1 MRSARST
8 HRVAA
13 VLGLLIL
20 LGLTVGCGVS
30 GLATAR
36 PPRWACPSPTPLPWG
51 PAGPI
56 KAQIALP
63 TPIPAGPQ
71 EYEDVY
77 YEEWEQEYPELGPPF
92 PSPTPY
98 ALVGTTYLLGQR
110 VEIGNVHLTVNA
122 RAGDLVDR
130 PGVPANTQQLYLV
143 ALTWINHTAEAI
155 PIDYRER
162 VRLRAV
168 TSPRGA
174 TLTDSNWG
182 LTAEARQVAGM
193 PAPPDDIPPGTSDVT
208 LPILGPPGTPQT
220 VEVVFVAVPGV
231 VTAPAPEINGE
242 GGTPTPDILPTATP
256 VLNTELRSTAPQFL
270 TVQWTATRL
279 GIGPACAD
287 PGAITD
293 WEAQSWERWGHEA
306 VIGMDAPPGVARIVQ
321 LALEQV
327 GKRYVWGAKGPEQ
340 FDCSGLVA
348 WLYAQIGLRIPQG
361 TGGQWPGMTPV
372 AANELQPG
380 DLVFFAIG
388 GGRVDHVG
396 MLIGDLNG
404 DGDWDMV
411 HAANPALGVRVDYD
425 VLRSPSYATRIVGFR
440 TAR

>member
-1 MRSARST
+1 MCTALSSRHVT
-8 HRVAA
+8 A
-13 VLGLLIL
+13 VLGFLVL
-20 LGLTVGCGVS
+20 LGLTLGCGVG
-30 GLATAR
+30 GLSTATA
-36 PPRWACPSPTPLPWG
+36 PRWACPSPTPLPWG

-56 KAQIALP
+56 KAQITLP

-122 RAGDLVDR
+122 RPGEVVERA
-130 PGVPANTQQLYLV
+130 GVPPNTQQLYLV
-143 ALTWINHTAEAI
+143 DVTWINHTPEAI

-182 LTAEARQVAGM
+182 LTSEALQVAGM
-193 PAPPDDIPPGTSDVT
+193 PAPPDTIPPGTSEVT

-220 VEVVFVAVPGV
+220 VDVVFAAVQEG
-231 VTAPAPEINGE
+231 AINE
-242 GGTPTPDILPTATP
+242 EGTPTPGPLPTATP
-256 VLNTELRSTAPQFL
+256 ALNTELRSTEPQFL

-361 TGGQWPGMTPV
+361 TAGQWPHMTPV

-411 HAANPALGVRVDYD
+411 HAANPVLGVRVDYD
-425 VLRSPSYATRIVGFR
+425 VLRSPYYAARIVGFR